1 VHLPHVG
8 KAIKLS
14 TLRPRI
20 ALIQRIGILEMDSS
34 QATSQKQQCAS
45 VIVIPAR
52 LASTRLPEK
61 LLLRE
66 TGKSVL
72 QHTYEAAL
80 TAKRPSKVIV
90 AVDHERLLA
99 EVTRFGGHATMTDP
113 NAASGTDRIT
123 EVARALNFEIFVNVQ
138 GDEPEIAGS
147 AIDQVIELLE
157 HNPDAAVATLATP
170 IRNRQNLDDPACV
183 KVVCSHDGNA
193 LYFSR
198 SVIPHPRDWHDDF
211 LSAVPPLFLQHLGI
225 YAYRRDFLLQLK
237 NLLPSP
243 LESTEK
249 LEQLRFLQNGFKI
262 QVGIV
267 EHSTRGIDTL
277 ADYQAFVRRSK
288 KC

>member
-1 VHLPHVG
+1 
-8 KAIKLS
+8 
-14 TLRPRI
+14 
-20 ALIQRIGILEMDSS
+20 MDS
-34 QATSQKQQCAS
+34 TYPKPQKSRNSS

-80 TAKRPSKVIV
+80 TARRPSKVIV
-90 AVDHERLLA
+90 AVDHERLLT
-99 EVTRFGGHATMTDP
+99 EVQQFGGQATMTDP

-123 EVARALNFEIFVNVQ
+123 EVARAVEFEIFVNVQ
-138 GDEPEIAGS
+138 GDEPEISGE

-157 HNPDAAVATLATP
+157 NNPEAAVATLATP
-170 IRNRQNLDDPACV
+170 IRTRENLEDPACV
-183 KVVCSHDGNA
+183 KVVCSKQGNA

-198 SVIPHPRDWHDDF
+198 SVIPHPREWSDSL
-211 LSAVPPLFLQHLGI
+211 LSSNPSLFLQHLGI
-225 YAYRRDFLLQLK
+225 YAYRRDFLLSLK
-237 NLLPSP
+237 NLAPSP
-243 LESTEK
+243 LETTEK

-267 EHSTRGIDTL
+267 EHATRGIDTL
-277 ADYQAFVRRSK
+277 ADYQAFVRRKK